1 MCIFDITPDQDFEF
15 IKENALNETKKFF
28 TTYGRRMHIYKEYDI
43 AKMLFWDSSYAYTEK
58 HPIKTSLI
66 EIRDIFDNIKN
77 IEFSRLKLEWN
88 SKDHIVDVIILD
100 PNSPV
105 FIENLDV
112 SSINLFKY
120 FRFVS
125 KGRRPIMFYKH
136 HWKDDVSNTNLP
148 CKNPDKTIYID
159 IF

>member
-1 MCIFDITPDQDFEF
+1 MSIFDITPDQDFEF
-15 IKENALNETKKFF
+15 VKENALNETKKFF

-88 SKDHIVDVIILD
+88 SKDSIIDVILLD

-105 FIENLDV
+105 FIENLDI
-112 SSINLFKY
+112 SSINSFKY

>member
-1 MCIFDITPDQDFEF
+1 MSIFDITPDQDFEVIRKKALDETSRFF
-15 IKENALNETKKFF
+15 IA
-28 TTYGRRMHIYKEYDI
+28 YGRSMHFYEEYEKVKRVYCDP
-43 AKMLFWDSSYAYTEK
+43 SYTYIEK
-58 HPIKTSLI
+58 HPIKTSI
-66 EIRDIFDNIKN
+66 IRINSIFDDTKN
-77 IEFSRLKLEWN
+77 VEFSRLKLEWN

-105 FIENLDV
+105 LIESLDI
-112 SSINLFKY
+112 SSINIFKY

-136 HWKDDVSNTNLP
+136 HWKDDATNINLP

-159 IF
+159 RF

>member
-88 SKDHIVDVIILD
+88 SKDSIIDVILLD

-112 SSINLFKY
+112 SSINSFKY

-125 KGRRPIMFYKH
+125 KGRRPIIFYKH

-148 CKNPDKTIYID
+148 CKNSDKTIYID